1 MRLLAPLFALLLPCL
16 AVQAEESVSLPLL
29 QTSSGTPQPS
39 TTPNVE
45 LQQQLKLMQTERDQ
59 LQAQLQEQKQK
70 QLEEQK
76 QLQESAQVSRLRQE
90 NQRLKLQLKAA
101 QAGQPARWLSE
112 QQTWFALG
120 SALALIALI
129 IGRLSAGL
137 GKSRKHWLN

>member
-45 LQQQLKLMQTERDQ
+45 LQQQLKLMQAERDQ
-59 LQAQLQEQKQK
+59 LQAQLQEQN
-70 QLEEQK
+70 

-90 NQRLKLQLKAA
+90 NQRLKLQLKKV
-101 QAGQPARWLSE
+101 QASAPQPLVSE
-112 QQTWFALG
+112 QQMWFAIGAGAGLLG
-120 SALALIALI
+120 VI
-129 IGRLSAGL
+129 IGAVLRRGRR
-137 GKSRKHWLN
+137 SRSEWLN